1 MSYSNILDVV
11 LTSPLIYFLLGS
23 ILAYFALKQLKKEA
37 ISTIYSIIEEQK
49 ASLKTELEA
58 WINSDVGQ
66 KAIYG
71 IGALAGS
78 GIMAGTGIQKKS
90 GKFSWQN
97 LISEIAGDWIRK
109 RARLGGERKILNTH
123 KPPHNIIPDAK

>member
-1 MSYSNILDVV
+1 MSYSNILDMF
-11 LTSPLIYFLLGS
+11 LTSPMVAFLLGS
-23 ILAYFALKQLKKEA
+23 IVAYFAMKRIRTEV
-37 ISTIYSIIEEQK
+37 ISLVYSIISEEK

-58 WINSDVGQ
+58 WINSETGQ

-71 IGALAGS
+71 IGAIAGS

-97 LISEIAGDWIRK
+97 LIGEIAGEWIRK
-109 RARLGGERKILNTH
+109 RSGLGGERKTLNSDRS
-123 KPPHNIIPDAK
+123 KDSIPNAK